1 MDERRCDAD
10 WRSYDDRART
20 SSYTRLMDLRD
31 AQQVV
36 VPGVP
41 NGMPAPMR
49 MVSPGFAKP
58 SSRANLHGRSTISA
72 TLATSSGC
80 AE

>member
-1 MDERRCDAD
+1 V
-10 WRSYDDRART
+10 
-20 SSYTRLMDLRD
+20 DLRD